1 MHVLFTVYCTV
12 TVTSACYC
20 FYSIVDSCNILMYA
34 ANSVIPLYL
43 CTQPKLVRIFIYH
56 VFKMQSILKR
66 ATKTLFNAKYQGHY
80 VCAYTTLNYC
90 VLSHVMIIVNS
101 RAVSAVSALLVS
113 ELQHIRMT
121 LQ

>member
-1 MHVLFTVYCTV
+1 MHPIQISENFH
-12 TVTSACYC
+12 
-20 FYSIVDSCNILMYA
+20 
-34 ANSVIPLYL
+34 
-43 CTQPKLVRIFIYH
+43 YH

-80 VCAYTTLNYC
+80 VCAYTTLTS
-90 VLSHVMIIVNS
+90 VLSHVIIIVNS

-113 ELQHIRMT
+113 ELQHIRVT